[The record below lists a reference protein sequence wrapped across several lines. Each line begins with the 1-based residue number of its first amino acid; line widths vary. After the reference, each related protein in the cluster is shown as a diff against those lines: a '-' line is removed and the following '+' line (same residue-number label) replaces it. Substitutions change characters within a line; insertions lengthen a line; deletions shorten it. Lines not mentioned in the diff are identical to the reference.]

1 MTRSKSV
8 GSFEKRLLAAGSS
21 KLAKYAPTVEA
32 YRSARFAGAGD
43 LPAWERA
50 VSVYREQHPDLADDE
65 LRSAVG
71 SLIAEATQTDP
82 IAFWQ

>member
-1 MTRSKSV
+1 MTRSGSV
-8 GSFEKRLLAAGSS
+8 GSFEKRSPTAGSS
-21 KLAKYAPTVEA
+21 KLAKNAPAVEA

-65 LRSAVG
+65 LRQAVAN
-71 SLIAEATQTDP
+71 LIAEATQGDP